1 MFPGATAGT
10 RSVGAVGTVDV
21 CVNENHSYHRSRVA
35 SVNRERL
42 LPVVLALVCVVALSL
57 VAASVVDPADGGG
70 GSSVSDPTG
79 GNDRDSGENGSSGRE
94 PFTDPGEFSFSFGI
108 CLPFLLT
115 GEFLAIVIG
124 VGLLLWSALAYRD
137 DGFAASAVLV
147 AIGFPAFFVWMLLTN
162 CADQPEPTS
171 VDILPSEPAPPSI
184 GGNASV
190 GIADDSGLVITQP
203 SVFVVLVAATL
214 VVGLLGYAALSSTD
228 DDAREAEAPDDE
240 IADEGD
246 RRQITEL
253 GNVAGQIA
261 DRLERTTGTEN
272 EVFRAWV
279 EMTRH
284 LPVEHPRSSTP
295 SEFADAAVEAGVS
308 REDVTELTE
317 LFEEV
322 RYGGEPVTADRE
334 RRAVEAL
341 RHIEDEYGDER

>member
-1 MFPGATAGT
+1 V
-10 RSVGAVGTVDV
+10 VGVD
-21 CVNENHSYHRSRVA
+21 
-35 SVNRERL
+35 RERL

-70 GSSVSDPTG
+70 GSSVSDPDG
-79 GNDRDSGENGSSGRE
+79 GNDRNSGESGTSGRE
-94 PFTDPGEFSFSFGI
+94 PLTDPGEFSISFGV

-124 VGLLLWSALAYRD
+124 VGFVLWSLLAYRD
-137 DGFAASAVLV
+137 DGFAASAVVV
-147 AIGFPAFFVWMLLTN
+147 AVGFPAFFLWMLLTN
-162 CADQPEPTS
+162 CAEQPEPNS
-171 VDILPSEPAPPSI
+171 ADLLSSEPAPPST

-190 GIADDSGLVITQP
+190 GIANDSGLVITQP

-214 VVGLLGYAALSSTD
+214 VVGLLGYVVLSSTD
-228 DDAREAEAPDDE
+228 DDESEAEPPEHGSAE
-240 IADEGD
+240 EGD
-246 RRQITEL
+246 GRRVTEV
-253 GNVAGQIA
+253 GNVAGQLA
-261 DRLERTTGTEN
+261 DRLERNTGTEN

-322 RYGGEPVTADRE
+322 RYGGEPVTEDRE

-341 RHIEDEYGDER
+341 RHIEIEYGDGS

>member
-1 MFPGATAGT
+1 M
-10 RSVGAVGTVDV
+10 
-21 CVNENHSYHRSRVA
+21 
-35 SVNRERL
+35 NRERL

-70 GSSVSDPTG
+70 GSTVSDPTG
-79 GNDRDSGENGSSGRE
+79 GDDRDSGENGSSGRE
-94 PFTDPGEFSFSFGI
+94 PLTDPGQFSFSFGI

-124 VGLLLWSALAYRD
+124 VALLLWSGLAYRD
-137 DGFAASAVLV
+137 DGFAASAALV
-147 AIGFPAFFVWMLLTN
+147 VVGFPAFFLWMLLTN
-162 CADQPEPTS
+162 CAEQPAPTS
-171 VDILPSEPAPPSI
+171 ADILPSEPAPPST

-190 GIADDSGLVITQP
+190 GIANDSGLVITQP

-214 VVGLLGYAALSSTD
+214 VVGLLGYALLSSTD
-228 DDAREAEAPDDE
+228 DEESEAEPPEQGSAE
-240 IADEGD
+240 EGD
-246 RRQITEL
+246 PRRVTEI

-295 SEFADAAVEAGVS
+295 SEFADAAVGAGVS
-308 REDVTELTE
+308 REDVAELTE

-334 RRAVEAL
+334 RRAVDAL
-341 RHIEDEYGDER
+341 RHIEDKYGDEP

>member
-1 MFPGATAGT
+1 
-10 RSVGAVGTVDV
+10 
-21 CVNENHSYHRSRVA
+21 
-35 SVNRERL
+35 VNRERF

-70 GSSVSDPTG
+70 GSSISDPNG
-79 GNDRDSGENGSSGRE
+79 GDDRNSGENGSSGRE
-94 PFTDPGEFSFSFGI
+94 PLTDPGAFSFSFGV

-124 VGLLLWSALAYRD
+124 VGLVLWSGLAYRD
-137 DGFAASAVLV
+137 DGFAASAALV
-147 AIGFPAFFVWMLLTN
+147 AIGFPAFFLWMLLTN
-162 CADQPEPTS
+162 CADQPRPTS
-171 VDILPSEPAPPSI
+171 ADIFPSEPAPPST

-190 GIADDSGLVITQP
+190 GIANDSGLVITQP

-214 VVGLLGYAALSSTD
+214 VVGLIGYALLSSTD
-228 DDAREAEAPDDE
+228 DDETDAEPPEHGSAED
-240 IADEGD
+240 GD
-246 RRQITEL
+246 RRRVTEI
-253 GNVAGQIA
+253 GNVAGRLA
-261 DRLERTTGTEN
+261 DRLERTTSTEN

-308 REDVTELTE
+308 RDDVTELTE

-322 RYGGEPVTADRE
+322 RYGGEPVTEDRE

-341 RHIEDEYGDER
+341 RHIEAEYGDEP